1 MPASEANP
9 AARPWLRLREAIGS
23 MAGPGVGV
31 SARQAAAKM
40 ASVTMSGM
48 PKGSLDVRGS
58 LNRSDAALQRV
69 GSGIPVNRFTADPP
83 TGDVIR
89 DRRVRGIAMRLSGM
103 RLSWLVLL
111 GLAACSPYSFPRE
124 VGAIGTGVDQLQ
136 NGFTSGFAALAADR
150 TARIELE
157 LTGSRAKVAMA
168 SACLESPADAAQSR
182 IPCELY
188 RFGTPAPALSLIEQQ
203 RGKTMAAL

>member
-1 MPASEANP
+1 MCS
-9 AARPWLRLREAIGS
+9 RLG
-23 MAGPGVGV
+23 G
-31 SARQAAAKM
+31 
-40 ASVTMSGM
+40 
-48 PKGSLDVRGS
+48 
-58 LNRSDAALQRV
+58 ALQRP
-69 GSGIPVNRFTADPP
+69 GIGIPVNRFTANPSAA
-83 TGDVIR
+83 DVIR
-89 DRRVRGIAMRLSGM
+89 IAACGGIAMRLSAM

-111 GLAACSPYSFPRE
+111 GLASCSPYSFPRE

-168 SACLESPADAAQSR
+168 SACLASPADAAQSR

-203 RGKTMAAL
+203 RGKTMAALAVLSGYAHGLTAVTNAAERAAYRA